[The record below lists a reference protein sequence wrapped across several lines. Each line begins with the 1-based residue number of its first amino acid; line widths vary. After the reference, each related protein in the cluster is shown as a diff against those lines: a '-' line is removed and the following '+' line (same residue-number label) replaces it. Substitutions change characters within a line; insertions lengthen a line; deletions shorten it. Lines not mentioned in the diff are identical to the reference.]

1 MFIKPNGPGG
11 ALVMQRDMVFDV
23 YVIVMSG
30 SLYIETFEPNLHNR
44 TVDGKLYLFLF
55 RAAIADCINVDPR
68 SPSLTEAI
76 T

>member
-44 TVDGKLYLFLF
+44 TVEELAEESYKFTDFWKSQKG
-55 RAAIADCINVDPR
+55 
-68 SPSLTEAI
+68 
-76 T
+76 